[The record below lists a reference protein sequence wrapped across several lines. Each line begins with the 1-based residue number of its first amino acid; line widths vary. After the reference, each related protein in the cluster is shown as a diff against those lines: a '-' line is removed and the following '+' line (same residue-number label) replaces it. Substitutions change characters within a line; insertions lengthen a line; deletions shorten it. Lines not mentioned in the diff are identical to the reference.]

1 MQRWELT
8 QRDTASGTCRPL
20 SEASLT
26 WPDRSR
32 VPGGL
37 LASAD
42 GDATRD
48 GLSAASVDA
57 AEVPFADSD
66 LGRADRLGCMGLD
79 WLCGDSA
86 CCRCALEESLRGGFQ
101 AAIGFG
107 LWLPRNTRLDPEDAL
122 LPLDALHDPV
132 ADHEE
137 SFLGMVLTQILDQP
151 GMRDIPRI
159 CSRQG
164 VFEAGRDCCLQTA
177 SSGWPTRQTPPS
189 QPRARR

>member
-37 LASAD
+37 PASTD

-48 GLSAASVDA
+48 GLSAASADA
-57 AEVPFADSD
+57 ADVPFADSD
-66 LGRADRLGCMGLD
+66 LGRVDRLGCMGLD

-122 LPLDALHDPV
+122 LPLDALHDPF
-132 ADHEE
+132 ADHEQPCPWHDAVTDL
-137 SFLGMVLTQILDQP
+137 LGMGGIL
-151 GMRDIPRI
+151 RI

-164 VFEAGRDCCLQTA
+164 VFNAGRDCCLQTA
-177 SSGWPTRQTPPS
+177 S
-189 QPRARR
+189 